1 MPSRN
6 IIAVSVA
13 MGDSGPGIGSWR
25 EDRGEGAALHA
36 LTRKAEEV
44 ERHVRELEKKGAMN
58 HLGLFSGF
66 VQSHPNEMQRL
77 LIEIESLA
85 KDLTR
90 MTKYIEKRDQKQ
102 HDEIARLKENLV
114 HEYTQHHSLRQA
126 LEASN
131 AVYEQLGPKRRGWF
145 GWKKR
150 NEGSNGLVAKG
161 VTAVPALSVFT
172 KKDGGPRVVHQTT
185 NHYNTNETV
194 NGPKVGSLV
203 IPAGAAVTSGM
214 LKQKHSSG
222 KKTKGN
228 KHKGKAQSDVEEE
241 EEEGG
246 G

>member
-1 MPSRN
+1 
-6 IIAVSVA
+6 VSVA

-44 ERHVRELEKKGAMN
+44 ERHVRELERKDAM
-58 HLGLFSGF
+58 HPLGLFSGF
-66 VQSHPNEMQRL
+66 VQSQPNEMQRL

-102 HDEIARLKENLV
+102 HDEIARLKEKLV
-114 HEYTQHHSLRQA
+114 HEYTQHHSLLQA

-150 NEGSNGLVAKG
+150 NGGSNSPVAKG

-172 KKDGGPRVVHQTT
+172 NKDGGPRVVHQTT
-185 NHYNTNETV
+185 NNYNTKEKIH
-194 NGPKVGSLV
+194 GAKVGSLV
-203 IPAGAAVTSGM
+203 IPAAAALASGM
-214 LKQKHSSG
+214 LTQKPSSG
-222 KKTKGN
+222 KKTKAN
-228 KHKGKAQSDVEEE
+228 KPYDHAVEEE
-241 EEEGG
+241 GRE
-246 G
+246 

>member
-6 IIAVSVA
+6 IITVSVA
-13 MGDSGPGIGSWR
+13 MGDSGPGIDSWR

-44 ERHVRELEKKGAMN
+44 ESHVRDLERKGAMN
-58 HLGLFSGF
+58 PLGLFSSF
-66 VQSHPNEMQRL
+66 VQSHPNEMQRV

-90 MTKYIEKRDQKQ
+90 MTKYIERRDQKQ
-102 HDEIARLKENLV
+102 HDEIARLKEKLV

-131 AVYEQLGPKRRGWF
+131 AVYEQLGRKSRGGWF

-150 NEGSNGLVAKG
+150 NGGSNGPVAKG

-172 KKDGGPRVVHQTT
+172 EKNGGPRVVHQTT
-185 NHYNTNETV
+185 NNYSTNETV
-194 NGPKVGSLV
+194 HGPKVGSLV
-203 IPAGAAVTSGM
+203 IPPTVAVNSGM

-228 KHKGKAQSDVEEE
+228 KHRGKPESDEEE
-241 EEEGG
+241 EERSG
-246 G
+246 